1 MASIR
6 RALQHPVSVQAL
18 IEFALWLALP
28 YLAVGFFWAVVH
40 SPNVAELQAEW
51 NHVVPAGADVAGFGE
66 AAALW
71 PAVLL
76 LPTTCT
82 APGQ

>member
-6 RALQHPVSVQAL
+6 RALAHPVSDQAL
-18 IEFALWLALP
+18 IELALWLALP

-40 SPNVAELQAEW
+40 SAKVAELQAEW
-51 NHVVPAGADVAGFGE
+51 SKVVPAGADVAGFGE

>member
-1 MASIR
+1 MAFIR

-18 IEFALWLALP
+18 VEFAIWLALP
-28 YLAVGFFWAVVH
+28 YLTFGLFWAVVH
-40 SPNVAELQAEW
+40 PDKVQALQTQW
-51 NHVVPAGADVAGFGE
+51 SNVVPGSADVAAFGE

-76 LPTTCT
+76 LPTTCGV
-82 APGQ
+82 PGN

>member
-1 MASIR
+1 MQTFENSK
-6 RALQHPVSVQAL
+6 
-18 IEFALWLALP
+18 
-28 YLAVGFFWAVVH
+28 
-40 SPNVAELQAEW
+40 
-51 NHVVPAGADVAGFGE
+51 VVPAGADLAGFGE

>member
-18 IEFALWLALP
+18 LEFALWLALP
-28 YLAVGFFWAVVH
+28 YLAVGFFWAFVH
-40 SPNVAELQAEW
+40 SANVAELQAEW

-76 LPTTCT
+76 LPPTCT